1 MSTVVFQIDSSGKT
15 RYNEK
20 QTEKRS
26 VSPMKYRTILFDLD
40 GTLLDTL
47 DDMTDAVNRTL
58 TRYGLPCRSRTEVR
72 DFVGNGAQRLMELA
86 SGGAKPE
93 TFGAMLADYK
103 ADYAANCRVRTAP
116 YPGVTE
122 LLKTLAAR
130 GYQLG
135 IVSNKPDDAV
145 KALHRDFFPDSV
157 TVAVGERAGMRR
169 KPAPD
174 TLLAAMRQ
182 LGADAGS
189 TVYVGDSD
197 VDIETARIAG
207 IPCISVAWG
216 FRDRDVLLAHGAD
229 CIAADCSALLA
240 LLEAAD

>member
-1 MSTVVFQIDSSGKT
+1 M
-15 RYNEK
+15 
-20 QTEKRS
+20 
-26 VSPMKYRTILFDLD
+26 
-40 GTLLDTL
+40 
-47 DDMTDAVNRTL
+47 
-58 TRYGLPCRSRTEVR
+58 
-72 DFVGNGAQRLMELA
+72 
-86 SGGAKPE
+86 
-93 TFGAMLADYK
+93 
-103 ADYAANCRVRTAP
+103 
-116 YPGVTE
+116 
-122 LLKTLAAR
+122 
-130 GYQLG
+130 
-135 IVSNKPDDAV
+135 
-145 KALHRDFFPDSV
+145 

-197 VDIETARIAG
+197 VDIETARNAG

-240 LLEAAD
+240 LLEASD